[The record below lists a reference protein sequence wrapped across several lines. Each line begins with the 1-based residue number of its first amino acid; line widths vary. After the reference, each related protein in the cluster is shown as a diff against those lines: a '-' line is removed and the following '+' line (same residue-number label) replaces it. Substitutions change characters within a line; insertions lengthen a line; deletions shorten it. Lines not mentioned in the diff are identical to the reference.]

1 MAYVNIPANL
11 QDIFYSLEDR
21 IRKLESGPNSAQTT
35 ADAANATAGSAY
47 DTASTAVQTSANTI
61 VNATNQLTAINGNG
75 ITVYSGAS
83 STSGARVILN
93 SAGLAGY
100 NSSGTATFALDSSNG
115 NVSMTGTVT
124 ATAGQI
130 GNWSIQSS
138 GYMTNSSLTTILNSS
153 ASGTG
158 NALVTNQGI
167 SAGFGTIGSGTNA
180 NGYSFSIG
188 GTCSVASTLTALGDV
203 NLSSS
208 AELRVP
214 YAYSNTVTN
223 AATVWISSTGQLR
236 RSTASSE
243 RYKEDILNIS
253 EVAELDPKKLLDL
266 PVRSFVYKDDYISE
280 TDERY
285 KQNIPGFIAEEVA
298 SIYPIAADSADGK
311 VESWN
316 ERMIIPGLLALVQD
330 LYKEVN
336 DLKAQISSQQ

>member
-11 QDIFYSLEDR
+11 QDIFYSMDDR
-21 IRKLESGPNSAQTT
+21 IRKLESGPNSAQET
-35 ADAANATAGSAY
+35 ADTANATAGSAY
-47 DTASTAVQTSANTI
+47 TTASTAVQTSANTI
-61 VNATNQLTAINGNG
+61 VNASNHLTAINGNG
-75 ITVYSGAS
+75 ITVYAGAS
-83 STSGARVILN
+83 STSGARVVLN
-93 SAGLAGY
+93 SAGLAGF
-100 NSSGTATFALDSSNG
+100 NSGGTATFALDSSTG

-138 GYMTNSSLTTILNSS
+138 GYMTNSSLTTILNS
-153 ASGTG
+153 AATGTG
-158 NALVTNQGI
+158 NALVTNAGV
-167 SAGFGTIGSGTNA
+167 SASQGTIGSGTNA
-180 NGYSFSIG
+180 SGYSFSVG
-188 GTCSVASTLTALGDV
+188 GTCSVGGVLSTFNDV
-203 NLSSS
+203 NLGSSS
-208 AELRVP
+208 ELRVP

-243 RYKEDILNIS
+243 RYKEDIVNIS
-253 EVAELDPKKLLDL
+253 EVPELDPKKLLDL
-266 PVRSFVYKDDYISE
+266 PVRSFVYKDDYISD

-330 LYKEVN
+330 LSKRVTE
-336 DLKAQISSQQ
+336 LETQLSKQ